1 MGANAAAYSPR
12 KRIEITS
19 SGARRATR
27 QHRVNTT
34 MLPSRTDGNIESTQ
48 ARLYNDKLTIHSAP
62 VSSWKLGFREHKRD
76 FNNILQMLDLH

>member
-19 SGARRATR
+19 SGARRETR

-34 MLPSRTDGNIESTQ
+34 MLPSRADGNVESTQ
-48 ARLYNDKLTIHSAP
+48 ARLYNDKLTIHLAI
-62 VSSWKLGFREHKRD
+62 VSRLGFREHKRG